1 LISVKIEI
9 ILLLILGEQKME
21 TAETDPPRHRTV
33 SPAKKAERP
42 KSLPYHSLTVEPQ
55 AIRESPEFAL
65 DRVFPGQDKSAFT
78 TSLDSGANRGHQ
90 IPSRSPKLRG
100 RSQDPDT
107 SVQTP
112 KKVKLK
118 KASSISSPI
127 RNRRDLDH
135 SEHSPFSSPRQRRSV
150 KSKEAEDRLGYTSS
164 VHEPMKSTS
173 SPELSSPP
181 AFPKGSCSNRNV
193 FLETHACRNQGRI
206 KYGSL
211 ALIISFR

>member
-1 LISVKIEI
+1 
-9 ILLLILGEQKME
+9 ME
-21 TAETDPPRHRTV
+21 TPETEPPRHRTV

-55 AIRESPEFAL
+55 VIRESPEFAM
-65 DRVFPGQDKSAFT
+65 DRGFPKQDKSAFT

-107 SVQTP
+107 RVQAP

-150 KSKEAEDRLGYTSS
+150 KSKEAEDRLGYTNSI
-164 VHEPMKSTS
+164 HEPMKSTS

-181 AFPKGSCSNRNV
+181 AFPKGSYGNRSA
-193 FLETHACRNQGRI
+193 LLGS
-206 KYGSL
+206 YGNRS
-211 ALIISFR
+211 ALLGTITRRDR

>member
-1 LISVKIEI
+1 
-9 ILLLILGEQKME
+9 ME
-21 TAETDPPRHRTV
+21 TPETDAARHRTV

-42 KSLPYHSLTVEPQ
+42 KSLPYHSLTVDPPV
-55 AIRESPEFAL
+55 IRESPEFAL
-65 DRVFPGQDKSAFT
+65 DRGFTEHDKSAFT

-135 SEHSPFSSPRQRRSV
+135 SEHSPFTSPRQGRSV
-150 KSKEAEDRLGYTSS
+150 KSKEAEDRLGYSSS
-164 VHEPMKSTS
+164 VREPMKSTS

-181 AFPKGSCSNRNV
+181 AFPKGN
-193 FLETHACRNQGRI
+193 
-206 KYGSL
+206 YGS
-211 ALIISFR
+211 SGVFSS

>member
-1 LISVKIEI
+1 MESA
-9 ILLLILGEQKME
+9 E
-21 TAETDPPRHRTV
+21 TADPPRHRTV

-42 KSLPYHSLTVEPQ
+42 KSLPYQSLTVEPQ
-55 AIRESPEFAL
+55 VIRESPEFAL
-65 DRVFPGQDKSAFT
+65 DKGFPGQEKRAFT

-107 SVQTP
+107 SVQNP

-150 KSKEAEDRLGYTSS
+150 KSKEAEDRPGYTSS
-164 VHEPMKSTS
+164 VREPVKSTS

-181 AFPKGSCSNRNV
+181 AFPKGSYSNKNFSR
-193 FLETHACRNQGRI
+193 RNQGQ
-206 KYGSL
+206 
-211 ALIISFR
+211 